1 MDKNDTNKM
10 ETNKMEINRI
20 ETNRIETNIIESN
33 KEIIYYDN
41 EPDIKTI
48 QKIVEGYFTIIPLI
62 DNKLMYVNEEGELIS
77 LPINISASNIVG
89 YNIYGNVLIVGS

>member
-1 MDKNDTNKM
+1 MDKNDTNKIETNKIETNKM
-10 ETNKMEINRI
+10 ETNKME
-20 ETNRIETNIIESN
+20 TN
-33 KEIIYYDN
+33 KEIIYYNN

-62 DNKLMYVNEEGELIS
+62 DNKLMYVNEEGQLIS
-77 LPINISASNIVG
+77 LPINVSASKMVG

>member
-10 ETNKMEINRI
+10 ETNKME
-20 ETNRIETNIIESN
+20 TN

-41 EPDIKTI
+41 EPDIKSI

-77 LPINISASNIVG
+77 LPINISASKIVG

>member
-1 MDKNDTNKM
+1 MDKNDTNKIETNKIETNKM
-10 ETNKMEINRI
+10 ETNKME
-20 ETNRIETNIIESN
+20 TN
-33 KEIIYYDN
+33 KEIIYYNN